1 MPLGHILKWFQ
12 WFDKDFIPKY
22 DQNSILNSNVSVFN
36 DFHLWEY
43 ALYILCQFGDSIL
56 INNTILFIDD
66 ILSFY

>member
-36 DFHLWEY
+36 DFHLCEY
-43 ALYILCQFGDSIL
+43 VLYILCQFGD
-56 INNTILFIDD
+56 
-66 ILSFY
+66 